1 MKFVKNRLHESKKM
15 SIDIGSRLYA
25 VLHLQCCECRRVN
38 LERFAA
44 AVLKMSRTFCHIRL
58 SSLFSLSRATTLGP
72 TTATTYSQH
81 TAQRNR
87 KTVDD
92 RRTCRGGR
100 NFDSAKQQWSEE
112 RENSFPASKVIST
125 SRVGLFTHTHTQS
138 VSHTPSRMPSRP
150 HQLDD
155 RMEIFVLM
163 SKSWIQWTFFFSLY

>member
-1 MKFVKNRLHESKKM
+1 M

-44 AVLKMSRTFCHIRL
+44 AVLKMSRTFLPYSTLLTLLTVSCNN
-58 SSLFSLSRATTLGP
+58 SRPDNSNNNIQP
-72 TTATTYSQH
+72 THS
-81 TAQRNR
+81 TAQQKNR
-87 KTVDD
+87 
-92 RRTCRGGR
+92 RRPRTCRGGR

-125 SRVGLFTHTHTQS
+125 SRVGLFTHTHTQN
-138 VSHTPSRMPSRP
+138 VSHTSSRMLSRP

-163 SKSWIQWTFFFSLY
+163 SKSWIQWTFFFSLC